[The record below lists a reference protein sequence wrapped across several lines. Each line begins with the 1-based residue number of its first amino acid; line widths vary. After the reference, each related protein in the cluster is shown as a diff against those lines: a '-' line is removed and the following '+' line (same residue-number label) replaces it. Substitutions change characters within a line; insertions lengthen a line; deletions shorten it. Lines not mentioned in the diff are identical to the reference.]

1 MMKNLRRWKARY
13 RAFRTWQRRSRRVD
27 TRPGAAHDCA
37 SCRTHYV
44 GNFCPQCGQSA
55 RIGRYSARTALLQFL
70 DVWGLGNLVLLRT
83 LRDLVLRPGY
93 MIRDYLRGMQA
104 AYFPPFKMLFLLTTL
119 SIFVAYLSNLITG
132 RTEALPVSLTV
143 QVDPEPLEQSL
154 AGIFDWLI
162 EKQHNFPNV
171 ASLLSIGFLSLF
183 FYLFFRRAKR
193 FAGMRL
199 SDIFIA
205 TVYSANMVT
214 IYTLL
219 IKCIS
224 PDSGLILLANLLI
237 VIPMKQFTGY
247 GWFRSTMNVVA
258 AYVLILFV
266 VLVGISVVAVVRSG
280 VIE

>member
-1 MMKNLRRWKARY
+1 M
-13 RAFRTWQRRSRRVD
+13 
-27 TRPGAAHDCA
+27 RPAVAHDCA

-44 GNFCPQCGQSA
+44 GHFCPQCGQSA

-93 MIRDYLRGMQA
+93 MIRDYLRGMQS

-132 RTEALPVSLTV
+132 RTEAPPVSLTA
-143 QVDPEPLEQSL
+143 QVDQEPLAQSL
-154 AGIFDWLI
+154 AAIFDWLI
-162 EKQHNFPNV
+162 EKQYNFPNV

-258 AYVLILFV
+258 AYVLILFA